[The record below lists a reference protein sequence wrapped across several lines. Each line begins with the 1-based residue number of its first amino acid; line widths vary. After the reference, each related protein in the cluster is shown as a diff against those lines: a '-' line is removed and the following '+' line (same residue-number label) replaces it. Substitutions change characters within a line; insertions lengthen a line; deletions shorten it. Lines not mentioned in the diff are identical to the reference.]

1 MNHMSNEAY
10 LDAESKNVA
19 ARGLRLTISEI
30 SHICCGRVGFLSKCT
45 ENCPTTPGTLKTPD
59 LP

>member
-19 ARGLRLTISEI
+19 ARGLRLTPSEI
-30 SHICCGRVGFLSKCT
+30 CKQICCVFRYRIQSGFLHSK
-45 ENCPTTPGTLKTPD
+45 GS
-59 LP
+59 LPEQMY

>member
-19 ARGLRLTISEI
+19 ARRLRLIRLLRYRISAAAEWA
-30 SHICCGRVGFLSKCT
+30 S
-45 ENCPTTPGTLKTPD
+45 
-59 LP
+59 

>member
-19 ARGLRLTISEI
+19 ARGLRLTPSEI
-30 SHICCGRVGFLSKCT
+30 SQICCRTSW
-45 ENCPTTPGTLKTPD
+45 
-59 LP
+59 LPEQMY